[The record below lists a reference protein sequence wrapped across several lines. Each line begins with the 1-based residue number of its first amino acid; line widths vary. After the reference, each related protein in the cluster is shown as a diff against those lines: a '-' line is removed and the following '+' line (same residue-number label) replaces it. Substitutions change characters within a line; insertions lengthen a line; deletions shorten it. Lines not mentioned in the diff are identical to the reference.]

1 MRTEAI
7 EILLIEDNPADVYL
21 IREAFKLGAI
31 PKRLSVATDG
41 EEALEV
47 LFTNAR
53 RPDLILL
60 DLNLP
65 KVDGRQ
71 VLEAIKSHG
80 DLKQIPVLVLSTSDS
95 ERDVIS
101 AYEHHANCYL
111 TKPGDL
117 DQFLDIVQAVEEYWL
132 NYVALPAC

>member
-1 MRTEAI
+1 MRTETI

-21 IREAFKLGAI
+21 IREAFKLGDI
-31 PKRLSVATDG
+31 PKRLSVAADG
-41 EEALEV
+41 EEALAI
-47 LFTNAR
+47 LFTNGG
-53 RPDLILL
+53 RPDLIIL

-65 KVDGRQ
+65 KIDGRQ
-71 VLEAIKSHG
+71 VLEAIKSHRE
-80 DLKQIPVLVLSTSDS
+80 LKQIPVLVLSTSDS

-111 TKPGDL
+111 TKPTDL

-132 NYVALPAC
+132 NYVALPAG